1 MSEPTPDHSTP
12 GAETLASAAADYCSL
27 IDTVAEIPAVVLPGA
42 LLRGLARLYASAAA
56 LPPSDDL
63 PTAGEATGGWVWASR
78 YEGDRFAA
86 LAARL
91 GSLRRY
97 REFFDPWDFGGDA
110 EVGGDLAEDVW
121 DVYKDVREGLEH
133 WQAGRRVAAVWAW
146 RFTFEVH
153 WGEHATGALRALHAR
168 ASLHKGDWR

>member
-1 MSEPTPDHSTP
+1 MSEPMRDPSSD
-12 GAETLASAAADYCSL
+12 LAAIVAAAAADYCGL
-27 IDTVAEIPAVVLPGA
+27 IDTVAEIPATALPGA
-42 LLRGLARLYASAAA
+42 LLRALARLYAAAVA

-63 PTAGEATGGWVWASR
+63 PAPDDATGASVWANR
-78 YEGDRFAA
+78 YEGERFAA
-86 LAARL
+86 LAALL
-91 GSLRRY
+91 GSIRRY

-121 DVYKDVREGLEH
+121 DVYRDVREGLEH
-133 WQAGRRVAAVWAW
+133 WQAGRRVAALWTW

-168 ASLHKGDWR
+168 ASLHQGGWR

>member
-1 MSEPTPDHSTP
+1 MSEPDQDVSR
-12 GAETLASAAADYCSL
+12 ASAEAFAAAVVAYCGL
-27 IDTVAEIPAVVLPGA
+27 IDTVSEIPVATLPGA
-42 LLRGLARLYASAAA
+42 LLRGLARLYASAVG

-63 PTAGEATGGWVWASR
+63 PAADDVTGASIWANR
-78 YEGDRFAA
+78 YEGDRYAA

-91 GSLRRY
+91 GSVRRY

-133 WQAGRRVAAVWAW
+133 WQAGRRVAAVWTW
-146 RFTFEVH
+146 RFTFEIH

-168 ASLHKGDWR
+168 ASLHQGGWR